1 MSILAINPTYNIGP
15 SFVSTSTY
23 QHLPFLTQYNVHSLM
38 LGPPFTL
45 RLSIFFASK
54 GDSLPGTCLK
64 DVKVFGS
71 YSKTNVYKL
80 FVDLFPSA
88 THLLC
93 DLHMKDNF
101 QSKLSYLNFN
111 ITTKDEVMC
120 DSESIEEFDHM
131 VVEIQKKKKKKN
143 G

>member
-1 MSILAINPTYNIGP
+1 MQNGKKGSN
-15 SFVSTSTY
+15 F
-23 QHLPFLTQYNVHSLM
+23 M
-38 LGPPFTL
+38 LGPPITHPIFTL
-45 RLSIFFASK
+45 RLSIFL
-54 GDSLPGTCLK
+54 LPREILRLAPALK

-93 DLHMKDNF
+93 DLHMKDNV

-120 DSESIEEFDHM
+120 DVFCKRLGDY
-131 VVEIQKKKKKKN
+131 VKN
-143 G
+143 V

>member
-1 MSILAINPTYNIGP
+1 MCKIEKKGSNFT
-15 SFVSTSTY
+15 
-23 QHLPFLTQYNVHSLM
+23 
-38 LGPPFTL
+38 LGPPITHSIFTL

-54 GDSLPGTCLK
+54 GDSSEILSREILAPALK

-93 DLHMKDNF
+93 DLHMKDNV

-120 DSESIEEFDHM
+120 DVFCKRLGDY
-131 VVEIQKKKKKKN
+131 VKN
-143 G
+143 V

>member
-1 MSILAINPTYNIGP
+1 MLARRILCLAP
-15 SFVSTSTY
+15 
-23 QHLPFLTQYNVHSLM
+23 
-38 LGPPFTL
+38 
-45 RLSIFFASK
+45 A
-54 GDSLPGTCLK
+54 LK

-93 DLHMKDNF
+93 DLHMKDNV

-131 VVEIQKKKKKKN
+131 VVEIKKKKKKKKKN

>member
-1 MSILAINPTYNIGP
+1 M
-15 SFVSTSTY
+15 
-23 QHLPFLTQYNVHSLM
+23 
-38 LGPPFTL
+38 
-45 RLSIFFASK
+45 
-54 GDSLPGTCLK
+54 
-64 DVKVFGS
+64 KVFDS

-93 DLHMKDNF
+93 DLHMKDNV

-131 VVEIQKKKKKKN
+131 VVEIKKKKKN
-143 G
+143 GWSLKYMETAKLEMIK

>member
-1 MSILAINPTYNIGP
+1 M
-15 SFVSTSTY
+15 
-23 QHLPFLTQYNVHSLM
+23 
-38 LGPPFTL
+38 
-45 RLSIFFASK
+45 
-54 GDSLPGTCLK
+54 
-64 DVKVFGS
+64 KVFGS

-93 DLHMKDNF
+93 DLHMKDNV

-120 DSESIEEFDHM
+120 DVFCKRLGDYIDHM
-131 VVEIQKKKKKKN
+131 VVEIKKKKRMKFEIYGNDQMK
-143 G
+143 